1 MEITTDDIDELA
13 ERIVLKYSTEFPINP
28 IQIASKL
35 KIEVIEGNYETFF
48 KGLIKYENGCFYIL
62 LNLDILKNRRY
73 VMARY
78 TCSHELGHFFLPNHR
93 RRLKLG
99 QSIAFSRS
107 ELKDS
112 SKKAIE
118 DEAQQFA
125 ASLLMPKTHF
135 NTSYIEFGKYGF
147 EAIFALK
154 TYYDV
159 SVTTAIIRFTHLNLE
174 PSISILWTDQGII
187 NKGVSKG
194 FEMAIGNR
202 KVAVKLNLER
212 PLFDEQEI
220 IDDLTQI
227 HYFRSITPLSSW
239 SYNLPK
245 DFSNECFVIEETMYS
260 KWYNLT
266 LLTIDE

>member
-1 MEITTDDIDELA
+1 MEIKTDDIDELA
-13 ERIVLKYSTEFPINP
+13 EGIVLKYSTEFPINP

-48 KGLIKYENGCFYIL
+48 KGLIKYANGCFYIL

-73 VMARY
+73 AMARY

-112 SKKAIE
+112 SKKVIE
-118 DEAQQFA
+118 DEAQQFG
-125 ASLLMPKTHF
+125 ASLLMPKAHF
-135 NTSYIEFGKYGF
+135 NASYLEFGKYGF
-147 EAIFALK
+147 EAILALK
-154 TYYDV
+154 TYYEV
-159 SVTTAIIRFTHLNLE
+159 SVSAALIRFTHLNLQ
-174 PSISILWTDQGII
+174 PSISIFWNEQGII
-187 NKGVSKG
+187 NKGVSRD
-194 FEMAIGNR
+194 FET
-202 KVAVKLNLER
+202 AVGSKEIFLKLNLER
-212 PLFDEQEI
+212 PLLEEENVTDE
-220 IDDLTQI
+220 LTGVE
-227 HYFRSITPLSSW
+227 YKRSFTPLSSW
-239 SYNLPK
+239 CYNLPK
-245 DFSNECFVIEETMYS
+245 EMTNEYFVLEETQYS